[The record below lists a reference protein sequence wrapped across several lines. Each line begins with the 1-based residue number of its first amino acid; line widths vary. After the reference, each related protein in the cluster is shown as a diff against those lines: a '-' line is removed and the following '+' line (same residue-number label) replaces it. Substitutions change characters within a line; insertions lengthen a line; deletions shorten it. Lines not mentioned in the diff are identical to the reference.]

1 MIAVAV
7 LSANARI
14 ASAEHGDEDAI
25 ANLREAVAKKDR
37 VAYDSP
43 PIGSFRRA
51 SYWEQP

>member
-51 SYWEQP
+51 SCWEQP